1 MAGKKGKSGRK
12 TTIPDDVKEMIGY
25 RKDRINKDRPAVV
38 QFAFVREPLT
48 EKAQQFFDAFF
59 YPLYERGVLS
69 DSDSP
74 GFHFL
79 CRVYAQYV
87 EAEEN
92 LLAVGQNVL
101 TDKGPRTSSA
111 LKNFILVSD
120 LYTKLL
126 REFGLTPASRSGVV
140 APAAATIDVT
150 PKKKKIGKPS
160 AGKGYAGKDM
170 D

>member
-12 TTIPDDVKEMIGY
+12 TTIPDEVKEALGY

-38 QFAFVREPLT
+38 QVAFVREPLT
-48 EKAQQFFDAFF
+48 GKAQQFFDAFF
-59 YPLYERGVLS
+59 APLYERGVLS

-74 GFHFL
+74 GFHLL
-79 CRVYAQYV
+79 CRVYEQLA

-92 LLAVGQNVL
+92 LLSAGQIVF
-101 TDKGPRTSSA
+101 TEKGPRTNPA
-111 LKNFILVSD
+111 LKNYTLLAD

-126 REFGLTPASRSGVV
+126 REYGLTPASRSGVV
-140 APAAATIDVT
+140 APAAAMIDVT
-150 PKKKKIGKPS
+150 PKKKKTGKPS